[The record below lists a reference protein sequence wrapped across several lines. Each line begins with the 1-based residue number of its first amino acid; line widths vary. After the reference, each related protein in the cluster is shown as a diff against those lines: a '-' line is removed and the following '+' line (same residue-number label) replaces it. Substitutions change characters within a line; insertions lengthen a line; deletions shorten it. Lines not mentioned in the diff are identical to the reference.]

1 MTAINVPAGSRGAG
15 AADLETKRNPAYGE
29 ERLLL
34 ERNYAKNSL
43 VCFKCDC
50 NSDTWRMRCQKS
62 YSISCSKGWKSAIGE
77 LCLVIYNNEMLWSS
91 GEETHTSN
99 QSDNLTKETD
109 ALILFHQLP
118 NLKAVSKNSL
128 IPQHCHQR
136 TPPGSVT
143 ETNKKLPFDGIPAY
157 GCCDHQSIISK
168 PLKSD
173 GFFSP
178 YSRYRWRCP

>member
-1 MTAINVPAGSRGAG
+1 MERRGCCSR
-15 AADLETKRNPAYGE
+15 ETMQRIVWCV
-29 ERLLL
+29 
-34 ERNYAKNSL
+34 S
-43 VCFKCDC
+43 
-50 NSDTWRMRCQKS
+50 
-62 YSISCSKGWKSAIGE
+62 SAI
-77 LCLVIYNNEMLWSS
+77 VIWIRGGCGVKKVIQYHVPKDERVLLGNCVWWFIIMKCCGHPERGDPHFKSVW
-91 GEETHTSN
+91 
-99 QSDNLTKETD
+99 QSDYKETY

-118 NLKAVSKNSL
+118 KLKAVSKNSL
-128 IPQHCHQR
+128 IPQHWPHCCHQR

-178 YSRYRWRCP
+178 YSRYRWRWRCP